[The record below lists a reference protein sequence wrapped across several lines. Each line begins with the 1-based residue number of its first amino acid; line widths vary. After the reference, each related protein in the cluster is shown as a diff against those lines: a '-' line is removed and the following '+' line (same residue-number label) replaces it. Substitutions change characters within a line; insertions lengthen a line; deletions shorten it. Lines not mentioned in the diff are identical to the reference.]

1 MSTSST
7 DIRGQAE
14 ESAKKLMMGSRTA
27 VHSRVQRPR
36 AGGGPAAWTRVS
48 AGDGGAQRCLMG

>member
-14 ESAKKLMMGSRTA
+14 ESAKKLVMDTRTA
-27 VHSRVQRPR
+27 VRRGAETQGQ
-36 AGGGPAAWTRVS
+36 GGAPADWAWVS
-48 AGDGGAQRCLMG
+48 AGDSGGADETD

>member
-14 ESAKKLMMGSRTA
+14 ESAKKLVMGSRTA
-27 VHSRVQRPR
+27 GWGDP
-36 AGGGPAAWTRVS
+36 GPGRSTHGLGEGLCW
-48 AGDGGAQRCLMG
+48 AQRRGCRD